1 MTGAAIYSLWRSK
14 TLLVFT
20 WYRWIGLQGLI
31 LTLRAHAASAR
42 HLVPDLVLYSAP
54 DALWVYSF
62 TFIMQVIWLREPAS
76 PGRAVWTLLPLLLSV
91 GAEFGQLA
99 KIVPG
104 TFDIMDIVAYLIA
117 WAAATGLIAALN
129 RRNRNEVKA

>member
-1 MTGAAIYSLWRSK
+1 MI
-14 TLLVFT
+14 LV
-20 WYRWIGLQGLI
+20 
-31 LTLRAHAASAR
+31 LRAHAANAR

-62 TFIMQVIWLREPAS
+62 TFIMQAIWLREPQSLA
-76 PGRAVWTLLPLLLSV
+76 RTVWTLLPLVLSV

-104 TFDIMDIVAYLIA
+104 TFDVMDIVAYLIA
-117 WAAATGLIAALN
+117 WAAATGLIKALN